1 MQPIPNLM
9 LQNALPLEQNT
20 LNTDYNMFDIPQSVS
35 QRRQITSSPSS
46 SPHKLGKD
54 GPKRR
59 RTIPLQAFSSQ

>member
-1 MQPIPNLM
+1 M

-35 QRRQITSSPSS
+35 QRRQITSSPS
-46 SPHKLGKD
+46 PHKLGKD
-54 GPKRR
+54 GPKKR